1 MIASNPLSPPLI
13 GDADHEDTAVTVA
26 GLVVEYGRSRAVD
39 GIDFS
44 VRRGEVF
51 GLLGTNGAGKTTT
64 LDVLEGFRAP
74 TQGSVRVLG
83 ADPLVDHDR
92 IAPRQG
98 IMLQDAG
105 FFEDLTVAQTV
116 GSWRRFYP
124 RSRTIGESLDL
135 VGLEHRARVRVKQ
148 LSGGERRRLDLALAL
163 LGHPEL
169 LFLDE
174 PTTGMDPEGRRRSLE
189 IVRSL
194 VDEGLTVILTTHYL
208 DEAEQLADRVAI
220 MHRGTIRVQGTLTE
234 VLASHRTSTVA
245 FETGA
250 LGTQLEELLRGF
262 AADVRPSAGSNAV
275 SFASTGP
282 QADLTRLLERAS
294 RLSLELDA
302 ITVSHSSLED
312 LFLTLATEADPDDG
326 GDS

>member
-1 MIASNPLSPPLI
+1 MIASNPVSPPLI
-13 GDADHEDTAVTVA
+13 DHAGHEDSAASVT
-26 GLVVEYGRSRAVD
+26 GLVVEYGRARAVD

-83 ADPLVDHDR
+83 ADPLADHDR
-92 IAPRQG
+92 IAPRLG

-105 FFEDLTVAQTV
+105 FFEDLTVAQTLAA
-116 GSWRRFYP
+116 WRRFHSHP
-124 RSRTIGESLDL
+124 RTVGESLDL
-135 VGLEHRARVRVKQ
+135 VGLDNRARIRVKQ

-163 LGHPEL
+163 LGNPDV

-220 MHRGTIRVQGTLTE
+220 MHRGTIRVQGTLGE
-234 VLASHRTSTVA
+234 VLASHRTSTVS
-245 FETGA
+245 FETTA
-250 LGTQLEELLRGF
+250 LGTQLEELLHGC
-262 AADVRPSAGSNAV
+262 AAEVRPSPGSSAV
-275 SFASTGP
+275 SFASTSP
-282 QADLTRLLERAS
+282 QADLTRLLECAS

-312 LFLTLATEADPDDG
+312 LFLTLASEADPDG
-326 GDS
+326 GGHR